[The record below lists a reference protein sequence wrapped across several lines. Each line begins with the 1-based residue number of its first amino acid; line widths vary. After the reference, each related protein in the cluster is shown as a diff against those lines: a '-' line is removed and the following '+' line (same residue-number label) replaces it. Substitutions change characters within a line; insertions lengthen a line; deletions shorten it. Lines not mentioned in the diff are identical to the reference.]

1 MEDDIASIVGIKRLR
16 LAESLCEGSY
26 PRWSAKASNIIR
38 ESEIGSTGQRDYEE
52 IIRDGDD
59 ADLVAPSVR
68 RKSVI
73 TTGRNREA
81 STLRGHYYLGLT

>member
-52 IIRDGDD
+52 IIRDGDN
-59 ADLVAPSVR
+59 ADVVASSVR
-68 RKSVI
+68 PEERDYDRQKQRGEYI
-73 TTGRNREA
+73 TWPRL
-81 STLRGHYYLGLT
+81 SLD